1 MELHDQPLGT
11 ISRGD
16 DDRWVLRYE
25 RRLDHPRRRSGAR
38 SPSPSTCATGCPRT
52 WWASGVQ
59 GATLEL
65 PFWPETI
72 ERYGDRIDGPTVMHG
87 EIRVWEPPSVFE
99 WTWDVDLLRWEL
111 DPAGDGTHLTFT
123 TWLGDPEIDAIDP
136 AAGYHFCLDQL
147 AELLDR
153 GSTTKPDDAAIER
166 RQREYA
172 ANGQSSALLR
182 RPMAST
188 ASGSTPSSTA
198 R

>member
-1 MELHDQPLGT
+1 MEPHEQPMGT

-25 RRLDHPRRRSGAR
+25 RRLDHPREKVWRALTESEHLRHWMPADLVGERRE
-38 SPSPSTCATGCPRT
+38 
-52 WWASGVQ
+52 

-65 PFWPETI
+65 PFWPETM
-72 ERYGDRIDGPTVMHG
+72 EKYGDRIDTPVMHG

-99 WTWDVDLLRWEL
+99 WTWDVDVLRWEL
-111 DPAGDGTHLTFT
+111 DPAGGGTHLTFT
-123 TWLGDPEIDAIDP
+123 TWLGDPEIDASDP

-153 GSTTKPDDAAIER
+153 GSTTQPDDAAIER

-172 ANGQSSALLR
+172 ATVS
-182 RPMAST
+182 P
-188 ASGSTPSSTA
+188 A
-198 R
+198 RS